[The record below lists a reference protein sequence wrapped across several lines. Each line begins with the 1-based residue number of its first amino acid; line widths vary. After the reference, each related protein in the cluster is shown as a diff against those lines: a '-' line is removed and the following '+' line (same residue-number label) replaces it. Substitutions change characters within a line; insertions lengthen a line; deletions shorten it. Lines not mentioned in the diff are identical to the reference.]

1 MPSVDAGVRQR
12 RLAIFA
18 LKQDLPY
25 FRGWLS
31 LTNFCYPR
39 FTDGGCRA
47 MFRGIQE
54 ILKNETNRTS
64 IKETPIQSVR

>member
-1 MPSVDAGVRQR
+1 MPSVDAGIRHL
-12 RLAIFA
+12 RLVIFA
-18 LKQDLPY
+18 PKQDLPY

-31 LTNFCYPR
+31 RTKVYYPR

-54 ILKNETNRTS
+54 ILKMRPS
-64 IKETPIQSVR
+64 GPA